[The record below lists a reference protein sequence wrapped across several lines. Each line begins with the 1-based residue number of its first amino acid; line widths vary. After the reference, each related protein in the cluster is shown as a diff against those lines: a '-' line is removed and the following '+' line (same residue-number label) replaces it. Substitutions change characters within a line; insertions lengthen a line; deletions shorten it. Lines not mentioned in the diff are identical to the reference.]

1 MRFATASANHL
12 RRGVPHSRVFNCTN
26 AVIHPNLSN
35 DRSVRI
41 AAIDP
46 TKLLRAVANVR
57 FGEAAPQRRDHLRMS
72 ALGRDFVDDFGSFP
86 KTEL

>member
-1 MRFATASANHL
+1 MRKGDIRFMSL
-12 RRGVPHSRVFNCTN
+12 KGSK
-26 AVIHPNLSN
+26 
-35 DRSVRI
+35 VRI